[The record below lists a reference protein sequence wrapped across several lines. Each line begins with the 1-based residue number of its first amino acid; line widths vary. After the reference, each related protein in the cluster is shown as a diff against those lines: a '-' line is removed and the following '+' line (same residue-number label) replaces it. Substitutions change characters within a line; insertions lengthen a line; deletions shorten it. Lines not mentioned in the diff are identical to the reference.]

1 MSDDDGLND
10 SDNRQAARTES
21 ANRGNLRYG
30 TRTDV
35 GSAREY
41 GGYGNWVRN
50 FRNQGRTMR
59 DIFRSN
65 NRNGSR

>member
-1 MSDDDGLND
+1 MPDDDNRSAD
-10 SDNRQAARTES
+10 DRQAERTAS

-41 GGYGNWVRN
+41 GGMGNWVRN
-50 FRNQGRTMR
+50 VRNQGRVMR
-59 DIFRSN
+59 DIYRSYG
-65 NRNGSR
+65 RNGSR